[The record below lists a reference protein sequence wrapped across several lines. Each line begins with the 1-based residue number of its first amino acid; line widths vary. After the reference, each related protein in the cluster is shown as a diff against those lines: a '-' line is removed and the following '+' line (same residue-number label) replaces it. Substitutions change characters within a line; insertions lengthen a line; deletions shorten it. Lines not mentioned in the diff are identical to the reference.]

1 MKRIEQLQPLSK
13 EHHQSLVLAQKAI
26 KVSKSADMDAI
37 SKLCQEIVNEY
48 PEVWKVHFQI
58 EEDSIFQ
65 LFVHRSKGTN
75 NDSLQNE
82 KQAAQLCEKLQQ
94 EHLTMNRYFEQMK
107 SGDYSLLGD
116 FGELLKQHTRTE
128 ERQLF
133 PMLDELLTAEEL
145 DSVYQTSLK
154 YRQDC

>member
-1 MKRIEQLQPLSK
+1 MKRIVQLQNLSK

-26 KVSKSADMDAI
+26 KVSNSADMDSI

-65 LFVHRSKGTN
+65 LFEHRSKDTN
-75 NDSLQNE
+75 NDSRHNE
-82 KQAAQLCEKLQQ
+82 REAAQLCEKLQQ
-94 EHLTMNRYFEQMK
+94 EHLTMNSYYEQMK
-107 SGDYSLLGD
+107 SGDYSVLGD

-133 PMLDELLTAEEL
+133 PLLDELLTPEEL

-154 YRQDC
+154 YRQGH